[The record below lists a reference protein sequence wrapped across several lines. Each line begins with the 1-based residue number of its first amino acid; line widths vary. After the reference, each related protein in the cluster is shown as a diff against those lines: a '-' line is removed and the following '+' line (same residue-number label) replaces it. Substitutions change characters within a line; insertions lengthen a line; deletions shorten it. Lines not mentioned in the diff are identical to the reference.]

1 LPTRATEAGGSDIVN
16 QLRQNADFTYNQ
28 TLATGAQLSVGFA
41 GNKGSSSDVYQIWN
55 PSISTSLVSSITQPL
70 LRNRGTY
77 INKLSVSI
85 ARSTLK
91 LTEYDIR
98 NAVLGTLALA
108 ENAYWD
114 VIEARENLRVQEE
127 YLRLAGEFLKRSERE
142 LELGAISKL
151 DIYQPQQRYASAEI
165 QVSRFRFQLAQR
177 IDALRRFI
185 GADLDP
191 QVRTLPVELTETV
204 APPSGEQTVDSEG
217 AVQRAMQMRPD
228 LKSAIQSLDVDELR
242 IKSATNMLRPD
253 LALNLG
259 YTTKGRSGMYY
270 ERENVFGGGS
280 QITRVIPGGFGG
292 AMDQLFGFDAPAYVF
307 GLTLRL
313 PLRDRRATADMADA
327 LVTKKQH
334 ILRQRSLEQSIRL
347 DVLNAVNNLEST
359 KAGVDL
365 AKKSVDFAQKQV
377 DAEQLKYDLGT
388 TVAYFVMSAQTD
400 LVTAQSELVRQIL
413 AYHRAR
419 ITLLRNTGELLDERG
434 IVLQ

>member
-1 LPTRATEAGGSDIVN
+1 
-16 QLRQNADFTYNQ
+16 
-28 TLATGAQLSVGFA
+28 
-41 GNKGSSSDVYQIWN
+41 
-55 PSISTSLVSSITQPL
+55 
-70 LRNRGTY
+70 
-77 INKLSVSI
+77 
-85 ARSTLK
+85 
-91 LTEYDIR
+91 
-98 NAVLGTLALA
+98 
-108 ENAYWD
+108 
-114 VIEARENLRVQEE
+114 
-127 YLRLAGEFLKRSERE
+127 
-142 LELGAISKL
+142 
-151 DIYQPQQRYASAEI
+151 
-165 QVSRFRFQLAQR
+165 VSRFRFQLAQR

-204 APPSGEQTVDSEG
+204 APPSGEESVNTEQ
-217 AVQRAMQMRPD
+217 AVERALQMRPD
-228 LKSAIQSLDVDELR
+228 LKSTIQSLDVDELR

-270 ERENVFGGGS
+270 ERENIFGGGS
-280 QITRVIPGGFGG
+280 QISRVIPGGFGD
-292 AMDQLFGFDAPAYVF
+292 AMNQLWGFDAPAYVF

-327 LVTKKQH
+327 LVNKKQH
-334 ILRQRSLEQSIRL
+334 VLRQRSLEQSIRL

-388 TVAYFVMSAQTD
+388 SIPYFVMSAQTD

-413 AYHRAR
+413 SYHRAR
-419 ITLLRNTGELLDERG
+419 ITLLRSTGELLDERG
-434 IVLQ
+434 IILQ